1 MLSHTLV
8 HWCKGVLCMQP
19 QTKLYRTPNLVK
31 EAFRWKVMLW
41 TRWPCSDRKVVKGCH
56 SLSSFWR
63 TIWSRR
69 QTSCFSYKCIM
80 FHQRQFN
87 CNQSDLSDTS
97 SLAKV
102 WTYVY
107 SITTVSS
114 PDFLFFRCLL
124 SVLTACNH
132 HRRHINDLCFQLMS
146 IKYPS
151 RRRNIN
157 GATYF
162 TMSLKQTEWVTAKRF
177 CYHGLHIL

>member
-1 MLSHTLV
+1 
-8 HWCKGVLCMQP
+8 
-19 QTKLYRTPNLVK
+19 
-31 EAFRWKVMLW
+31 
-41 TRWPCSDRKVVKGCH
+41 
-56 SLSSFWR
+56 
-63 TIWSRR
+63 
-69 QTSCFSYKCIM
+69 M

-107 SITTVSS
+107 SITTVSN
-114 PDFLFFRCLL
+114 FLFFRCFL
-124 SVLTACNH
+124 SVLTACNR

-151 RRRNIN
+151 RRGNIN

-162 TMSLKQTEWVTAKRF
+162 TMSLKQTKNFLEGMGRSKNFLLPWPPHFVTWDAVDLFWVRRSFYWCWVVSRIRF
-177 CYHGLHIL
+177 ALAGIPCSF

>member
-1 MLSHTLV
+1 
-8 HWCKGVLCMQP
+8 
-19 QTKLYRTPNLVK
+19 
-31 EAFRWKVMLW
+31 
-41 TRWPCSDRKVVKGCH
+41 
-56 SLSSFWR
+56 
-63 TIWSRR
+63 
-69 QTSCFSYKCIM
+69 M
-80 FHQRQFN
+80 FHQQQFN

-151 RRRNIN
+151 RRGNIN

-162 TMSLKQTEWVTAKRF
+162 TMSLKQTKYFLPGHNISRLIFYSLFISCRLSQLLCSQLKLFDHNHHCARPSLF
-177 CYHGLHIL
+177 Y